1 MFTDRLCFL
10 RRSIYKT
17 LTFMAQTAW
26 LAINFM
32 ISVDFVGRIPWGP
45 VILETKRRV
54 PGIKAPGNKV
64 PGNKVPGNK
73 VPGNKA
79 PRYFLRLNY
88 LIISVHQLGRRLKLA
103 YFSLVFYAK

>member
-73 VPGNKA
+73 A

-88 LIISVHQLGRRLKLA
+88 LI
-103 YFSLVFYAK
+103 

>member
-1 MFTDRLCFL
+1 MFTDKLCFL

-64 PGNKVPGNK
+64 PGNK
-73 VPGNKA
+73 A

>member
-32 ISVDFVGRIPWGP
+32 KSVDFVGRIPWGP

-54 PGIKAPGNKV
+54 PGIKA
-64 PGNKVPGNK
+64 PGNK

-103 YFSLVFYAK
+103 YFSLVFYVK

>member
-73 VPGNKA
+73 A

-103 YFSLVFYAK
+103 YFSLVFDAK

>member
-1 MFTDRLCFL
+1 
-10 RRSIYKT
+10 
-17 LTFMAQTAW
+17 MAQTAW

-32 ISVDFVGRIPWGP
+32 ISVDFVGRIPRGP

-54 PGIKAPGNKV
+54 PGIKA
-64 PGNKVPGNK
+64 PGNK